1 MWFYTIK
8 NWLENQSNSSDNG
21 SDDDGLIQWMNEV
34 FPDDISNILSDAFFG
49 EELDS
54 LEKDE
59 KFLDKEEYN
68 D

>member
-1 MWFYTIK
+1 MWFYIIK
-8 NWLENQSNSSDNG
+8 NWLENQPNFSDNG
-21 SDDDGLIQWMNEV
+21 SHDDGLIHWMKEV
-34 FPDDISNILSDAFFG
+34 FPDDISNILSDTFFG

-59 KFLDKEEYN
+59 TFLDKEEYN